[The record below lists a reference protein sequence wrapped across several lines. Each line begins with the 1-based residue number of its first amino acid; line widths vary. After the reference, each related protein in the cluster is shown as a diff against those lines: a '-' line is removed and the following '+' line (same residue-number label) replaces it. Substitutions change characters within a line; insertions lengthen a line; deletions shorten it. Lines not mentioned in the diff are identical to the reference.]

1 MTVDW
6 IATFLLVPPINL
18 LLLTIGG
25 FALSYQHPRA
35 GRWIMG
41 LGLGGLLILGMPLI
55 SGTLLDSLEN
65 TKIPPSPDQPPTA
78 IVILGGD
85 VRQIAGLQPQ
95 ASLGSLTLE
104 RVRTGAALYRTTH
117 LPILTTGGIIDKKEH
132 SLAKLMAQAL
142 SEDFDVSTK
151 WVESA
156 SRTTW
161 ENAEFSRAILRA
173 ENINSIYLVT
183 HSWHMRR
190 AMIAFTYFGFTVTPA
205 PVPPDK
211 APSFELTGFL
221 PQASA
226 WLRSYYALHEWIGC
240 GWYGVRAASSESH
253 S

>member
-18 LLLTIGG
+18 LLITIVG
-25 FALSYQHPRA
+25 FALSYQRRRA

-55 SGTLLDSLEN
+55 SEILLHSLEN
-65 TKIPPSPDQPPTA
+65 TEPLPTPRQPPTA

-85 VRQIAGLQPQ
+85 FRQIAGIEPN
-95 ASLGSLTLE
+95 AGLGSLTLE
-104 RVRTGAALYRTTH
+104 RVRTGAALYRATH
-117 LPILTTGGIIDKKEH
+117 LPILTSGGTIDKEEH
-132 SLAKLMAQAL
+132 SLAKLMAQSL

-161 ENAEFSRAILRA
+161 ENAELSRAILKA
-173 ENINSIYLVT
+173 ENVDSIYLVT

-190 AMIAFTYFGFTVTPA
+190 ATIAFTYFGFTVIPA
-205 PVPPDK
+205 PVPPDQ
-211 APSFELTGFL
+211 APSYEWTGFL

-240 GWYGVRAASSESH
+240 SWYWFRATSSRNH
-253 S
+253 